1 MIEVFNEINR
11 WLLGEDKHITILEK
25 ALKIAIILICVKII
39 TKISYVMIDKFFKR
53 QQNLKI
59 GIEER
64 KANTLA
70 IILKSLCKYIFYFI
84 ALIPILEQFGIE
96 TKSILATAGVG
107 GLAIGFG
114 AQSLVKDVITGFF
127 ILFEDYFSVGDY
139 IQTGEY
145 EGVVE
150 EIGIRSTRI
159 RDFSGGLHIMPNGK
173 IEIVTNRS
181 RGDMRA
187 LVEVRINYE
196 EDIDKALRVL
206 EKIAQSMSNEE
217 TIVSGPKVLGVTS
230 LTKEGITLSMMA
242 MTKPM
247 EQWQV
252 ERNLRKAI
260 KEEFQKNG
268 ISINDR
274 RKVVLERDDL
284 L

>member
-25 ALKIAIILICVKII
+25 TLKIAIILICVKII

-84 ALIPILEQFGIE
+84 ALIPILDQFGIE

-159 RDFSGGLHIMPNGK
+159 RDFSGDLHIMPNGK

-206 EKIAQSMSNEE
+206 ERVAQSMSNEE

-242 MTKPM
+242 MTRPM

-260 KEEFQKNG
+260 KEEFQKHG